1 MFSNIERDDDD
12 RGQVGIGTLIVFIA
26 LVLVAAIA
34 AGVLINTAGFLQNQ
48 AESTGQESSQQVTNT
63 VQIVS
68 ATGSYNGTY
77 VTDVTFTV
85 AASPGADAVD
95 LNDAQ
100 LEVLGNGAKTI
111 DLSQLTITTPQSDGN
126 SNPAIL
132 KDGQKAEFTV
142 DISSDGDIKHEALA
156 DGESAEV
163 TITTGSGGQTV
174 EVLNVPD
181 PVGDKAAVAL

>member
-1 MFSNIERDDDD
+1 MFSNIERDDD

-48 AESTGQESSQQVTNT
+48 AESTGEESTQQVTNT
-63 VQIVS
+63 VQIVGV
-68 ATGSYNGTY
+68 TGSYNGSY
-77 VTDVTFTV
+77 VTDVTFTL

-100 LEVLGNGAKTI
+100 LEILGNGAKTL
-111 DLSQLTITTPQSDGN
+111 DLSTVSITSPKSGD

-132 KDGQKAEFTV
+132 KDNERAEFTV
-142 DISSDGDIKHEALA
+142 DISSDGDVPHEALA

-174 EVLNVPD
+174 DVLNVPD